1 MTEPHESLLHRLM
14 HWYQD
19 SLDSGGY
26 WLIAALMAIESTFVP
41 IPSEGIIPFAAH
53 YAQTSG
59 KLTLAG
65 VVIAGTL
72 GSWLGATIM
81 YWASR
86 IAGRPL
92 VLKFGKYFLVNES
105 KVEASERWAKRY
117 GAFGVFV
124 ARLLPVVRHL
134 IGIPMGIAKM
144 NFLLYSTFTLVGSG
158 IWCSV
163 LVWVG
168 VKAGQD
174 TQLMAGDL
182 HHIMFWMLGAL
193 AVIGALYFFFVH
205 RHFAA
210 GDSAKK
216 L

>member
-26 WLIAALMAIESTFVP
+26 WLVAALMAIESTFVP

-65 VVIAGTL
+65 VVRSWNFGFVAWRDDYVLGVARRGPAAGLEIRQILSHQRIQGGASGTL
-72 GSWLGATIM
+72 GQTVW
-81 YWASR
+81 
-86 IAGRPL
+86 
-92 VLKFGKYFLVNES
+92 
-105 KVEASERWAKRY
+105 
-117 GAFGVFV
+117 GVWRF
-124 ARLLPVVRHL
+124 RGPLLPVVRHL

-144 NFLLYSTFTLVGSG
+144 NFLLYSIFTLVGSG

-163 LVWVG
+163 LAWVG

-193 AVIGALYFFFVH
+193 AIIGALYFFFVH

-210 GDSAKK
+210 DDSAKK